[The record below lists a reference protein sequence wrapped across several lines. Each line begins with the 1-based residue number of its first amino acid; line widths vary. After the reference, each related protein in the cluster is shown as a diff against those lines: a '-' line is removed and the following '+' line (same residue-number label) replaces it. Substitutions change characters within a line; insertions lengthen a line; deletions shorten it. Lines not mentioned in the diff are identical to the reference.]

1 MPSENYQARKSERA
15 RQSSRDASKR
25 AASIGELH
33 AVGNPKR
40 RQLCSW
46 NLGLWLQTYFPAST
60 GLGPFS
66 ISHYQVIDS
75 LESCILRGGWY
86 ANAVFREFAKTSIAE
101 GAAQW
106 ALLNGHRR
114 FGAVFGADEGAATEI
129 VGSIL
134 MELQTNDLLL
144 EDFPEICIAFRHLE
158 GRHQRCAT
166 QEWEGALTHI
176 DCVGDKIVMPS
187 MRLSADQAKSLGI
200 PIKAN
205 GWTVAGGGIIEA
217 RGLLSAS
224 RGMKHKHP
232 DGTQQRPDFA
242 IVDDPLTDRSAD
254 SPAEI
259 GKRLKTI
266 RKAIIPLAGQ
276 RRKLAL
282 ICNGTTITDG
292 DVMGQLLDS
301 RIFPGWQGR
310 RIPMLLSRSS
320 NEKLW
325 TEYGRLLTTWDRE
338 GGETAQGA
346 ARQRAL
352 EFYIENQGAMDAGA
366 DATWHTCYSRDQFEI
381 SAIQHAYNVLF
392 EQGQEVFDSE
402 CQQTPKR
409 LGVSESDLKL
419 GDVIAKAIGLERRI
433 VPIWAN
439 MVNVMVDVQ
448 DDALYWLALACG
460 DGFSAH
466 VLDYGMF
473 PEQLSG
479 SLSCSRVK
487 NRLRDVY
494 TGNMEAALLAGLKT
508 LFEELKATQWTRED
522 QVQIASTLVAGDS
535 GDNSTVVYGAARHAK
550 CIPTKGR
557 YVGATSAQWEDFP
570 KRDGEEISRQ
580 FHWLMAATRGSGG
593 LRVLSYDTNW
603 WKTFV
608 MRRLRTAAGDAGS
621 LTFFGKPSD
630 HVELAEHVLA
640 EYGNDVFSKGRK
652 VEEWSLRPG
661 KTDNHLLDCLVGA
674 HVLCAKAG
682 ATLRGLEP
690 QKPKSTRPKRT
701 GPIEATYL

>member
-1 MPSENYQARKSERA
+1 MPSQAYLERKSERA

-25 AASIGELH
+25 AADIGELH
-33 AVGNPKR
+33 AVQHPR
-40 RQLCSW
+40 RRKLCSS
-46 NLGLWLQTYFPAST
+46 NLGLWLQTYYPAST

-66 ISHYQVIDS
+66 LSHYQVIDS

-86 ANAVFREFAKTSIAE
+86 ANAVFREFAKTSISE

-114 FGAVFGADEGAATEI
+114 FGAIFGADEGAATEI

-134 MELQTNDLLL
+134 MELQTNDLLF

-166 QEWEGALTHI
+166 QEFEGALTHI

-187 MRLSADQAKSLGI
+187 MRLSPEQAKALGI
-200 PIKAN
+200 PTKPN

-232 DGTQQRPDFA
+232 DGTQQRPDFG
-242 IVDDPLTDRSAD
+242 IIDDPLTDRSAD

-266 RKAIIPLAGQ
+266 RKAIIPLSGQ

-310 RIPMLLSRSS
+310 RIPMLLSRST

-325 TEYGRLLTTWDRE
+325 TEYSRLLTTWDRE
-338 GGETAQGA
+338 GGETAQAA

-352 EFYIENQGAMDAGA
+352 EFYIANRDAMDAGA
-366 DATWHTCYSRDQFEI
+366 EATWHTCYSTDQFEI

-392 EQGQEVFDSE
+392 EQGDEVFDSE
-402 CQQTPKR
+402 CQQQPKR
-409 LGVSESDLKL
+409 QGANDNDLKL
-419 GDVIAKAIGLERRI
+419 GDIIEKANELERGI
-433 VPIWAN
+433 VPIWAD
-439 MVNVMVDVQ
+439 MVNVMIDVQ
-448 DDALYWLALACG
+448 DDALYWLALGCG
-460 DGFSAH
+460 DGFSGH
-466 VLDYGMF
+466 VLDYGIF
-473 PEQLSG
+473 PEQASG
-479 SLSCSRVK
+479 SLSYPRIK
-487 NRLRDVY
+487 TRLRDVFP
-494 TGNMEAALLAGLKT
+494 GNMEAALLAGLKK
-508 LFEELKATQWTRED
+508 LFAELKARQWSRED
-522 QVQIASTLVAGDS
+522 TVQLPTTFVAGDS
-535 GDNSTVVYGAARHAK
+535 SDNSSVVYGAARHAK

-570 KRDGEEISRQ
+570 NRDGEEISRA
-580 FHWLMAATRGSGG
+580 FHWLMAKTRGSGV

-603 WKTFV
+603 WKTFT
-608 MRRLRTAAGDAGS
+608 MRRLRTAPGDSGS
-621 LTFFGKPSD
+621 LTLFGRPSD
-630 HVELAEHVLA
+630 HVELAEHILA
-640 EYGNDVFSKGRK
+640 EYGTEVSAKGRK

-674 HVLCAKAG
+674 HVLSAKAG
-682 ATLRGLEP
+682 CKLGGLEP
-690 QKPKSTRPKRT
+690 PRPQV
-701 GPIEATYL
+701 EARKVIKAKYLS